1 MAVTG
6 KLARVVLFLLIFPHF
21 PPSAFSPPSPSC
33 SLSHF
38 LSLSLWPLSAWP
50 TGAQPVVCFSTH
62 SAWHVHVWW
71 LARLLLASIYFPSS
85 SLATTNNIREK
96 HIKFTSSSPTLSCC
110 HPSPSMCLWLEIL
123 GTFLFHFEFFL
134 LLWNLFGI
142 FIFDCMQVWNGFLSL
157 FLLLLSLFCFFPV
170 IFLDLRYIGMTCQ
183 SAVCARFV
191 SLSFSCQLLS
201 HLLVCD
207 WFILIY
213 FLFIFWLWVSLYIL
227 FFFISFF
234 IIIFFPFSFVLFC
247 LDLFACLFVCS
258 GWWVC
263 VSPGTWHA
271 HP

>member
-85 SLATTNNIREK
+85 SLATTNNIWEK

-123 GTFLFHFEFFL
+123 GTFWVFFVIMEFVWYFYFWLHASVKWFSLPFSPPPLSILLFSCHLSGPQIYWHDMSKCSVCTLCISFFL
-134 LLWNLFGI
+134 MSTSI
-142 FIFDCMQVWNGFLSL
+142 
-157 FLLLLSLFCFFPV
+157 
-170 IFLDLRYIGMTCQ
+170 T
-183 SAVCARFV
+183 FV
-191 SLSFSCQLLS
+191 G
-201 HLLVCD
+201 VR
-207 WFILIY
+207 LIY
-213 FLFIFWLWVSLYIL
+213 FNLFSVYIL
-227 FFFISFF
+227 
-234 IIIFFPFSFVLFC
+234 VM
-247 LDLFACLFVCS
+247 
-258 GWWVC
+258 G
-263 VSPGTWHA
+263 
-271 HP
+271 